1 MGKWEREKGWGESF
15 PVCAVIFCCLAFL
28 SERIPSE
35 IQVKF
40 FRYWKEGRDTDRGWG
55 AGWLKIHIQFIY
67 AYSMFR

>member
-1 MGKWEREKGWGESF
+1 MNHTGEGGEGFQEGKYGWGKSL

-40 FRYWKEGRDTDRGWG
+40 FRYWKEGRHMEGG
-55 AGWLKIHIQFIY
+55 
-67 AYSMFR
+67 